1 MTGAQA
7 LETALKLLN
16 YTDNNGHIDN
26 ANSQEYLGRGLVILN
41 QIYADLWQMSETR
54 GAFKPLTD
62 MNETVVLSEDVC
74 RNAMVYGVAM
84 LMAQS
89 LSDGDNQA
97 LYASLYNKRRT
108 YNAGVARRIDMLPRG
123 CDW

>member
-7 LETALKLLN
+7 LQTALQLLN
-16 YTDNNGHIDN
+16 YTDNNGQVDG
-26 ANSQEYLGRGLVILN
+26 ANSQEFFGRSVAVIN
-41 QIYADLWQMSETR
+41 QIYADLWQMGEPR
-54 GAFKPLTD
+54 GKFTPIID
-62 MNETVVLSEDVC
+62 INEVIPLSESVC
-74 RNAMVYGVAM
+74 HNSLVYGVAM

-89 LSDGDNQA
+89 LGDGDNQA

-108 YNAGVARRIDMLPRG
+108 YNAGAAKRVDALPRG